1 MRLPATNPRLA
12 VRYRTMLT
20 DLSSAVVNSKT
31 RVLYGT
37 TLTRPTLL
45 VSDGIN
51 VVWAA
56 DVNVGATD
64 SSGRRN
70 QYYEQ
75 KKDGTLNTNQ
85 GFWRLGIGDDVGLTP
100 SSDLIGLPGSTDWDL
115 DNSLP
120 GHVDTTLHNVPIA
133 RGNADLMYAEVGNAV
148 KCERSADGQWTITGF
163 SIEKPGTHTL
173 VAVDLGDMT
182 IGGILDLSIDTRLLT
197 LAELGELRPFGTL
210 KLGASAIYIG
220 GVLDRI
226 V

>member
-1 MRLPATNPRLA
+1 
-12 VRYRTMLT
+12 MLT
-20 DLSSAVVNSKT
+20 DLSSAVVRSNV

-51 VVWAA
+51 AVWAV
-56 DVNVGATD
+56 DVNVGPTD
-64 SSGRRN
+64 SSGQRN
-70 QYYEQ
+70 QYYQQ

-85 GFWRLGIGDDVGLTP
+85 GFWRLGIGGDVGTTP
-100 SSDLIGLPGSTDWDL
+100 SGDLVGLPGSTEWEL

-120 GHVDTTLHNVPIA
+120 GGVDTTLHNVPIA

-148 KCERSADGQWTITGF
+148 KCERSADGQWSVTGF
-163 SIEKPGTHTL
+163 AMEKPGTHTL
-173 VAVDLGDMT
+173 VAVDIGEMT
-182 IGGILDLSIDTRLLT
+182 IGGILDMSIDTRLLT
-197 LAELGELRPFGTL
+197 LAELGELRPFGTI